1 MVAEIL
7 CVGTELLLGQVLNT
21 DAQFLSRQLSEMGIE
36 LYRIETVG
44 DNPGRVRQSVR
55 AALERCDLL
64 ITTGGLG
71 PTEDDLTKE
80 MVAEEL
86 GLEMEED
93 AASMARLNEMYAAWG
108 RKMPENNV
116 KQAWFPRG
124 AHILKNARGTAPGCA
139 VEVNGKIVIVLPG
152 PPYELTHMF
161 TEEAVPYLRNKLG
174 YKIESRFIRTIEIG
188 ESDLEM
194 QLRDMIDRQTNVTI
208 ATYCSLGEA
217 QVRLTVKCPVGD
229 DPAKYL
235 DPVEAEIRER
245 LGKYIYAIGET
256 DMPHVVV
263 GLLRRAGRSAALA
276 ESCTGG
282 KIADWLVDVPG
293 VSEVL
298 IEGHV
303 TYSNISK
310 ERTLGVRHDTLEKY
324 TAVSEQVARE
334 MAEGLHEL
342 SGADYCLSVTGI
354 AGPGGGTPETPVGLV
369 YIGLKTP
376 RGTQVEKFNFTGDRY
391 RVRSLAALRAL
402 NMLRKALTDID
413 EVTISD

>member
-21 DAQFLSRQLSEMGIE
+21 DAQFLSRKLSEMGIE

-44 DNPGRVRQSVR
+44 DNPGRVRESVR
-55 AALERCDLL
+55 AALKRCDLL

-86 GLEMEED
+86 GLEMAED
-93 AASMARLNEMYAAWG
+93 PESMAHLKEMYTAWG
-108 RKMPENNV
+108 RKMADNNV

-139 VEVNGKIVIVLPG
+139 VELNGKTVIVLPG
-152 PPYELTHMF
+152 PPYELTNMF
-161 TEEAVPYLRNKLG
+161 NEEAEPYLRDKLG
-174 YKIESRFIRTIEIG
+174 YKIESRFIRTIGIG

-194 QLRDMIDRQTNVTI
+194 RLRDMIDRQTNVTI
-208 ATYCSLGEA
+208 ATYCSMGEA
-217 QVRLTVKCPVGD
+217 QVRLTVKCPLSE
-229 DPAKYL
+229 DPAHYL
-235 DPVEAEIRER
+235 DPVEEEIRGR
-245 LGKYIYAIGET
+245 LGNLIYAIGET

-263 GLLRRAGRSAALA
+263 GLLKRAGRSLAVA

-282 KIADWLVDVPG
+282 KIADWLDDVPG
-293 VSEVL
+293 VSEVF

-303 TYSNISK
+303 TYSSISK
-310 ERTLGVRHDTLEKY
+310 ERTLGVSHDTLKNY
-324 TAVSEQVARE
+324 TAVSEQTARE
-334 MAEGLHEL
+334 MAQGLHEL

-354 AGPGGGTPETPVGLV
+354 AGPGSGGSDMPVGLV
-369 YIGLKTP
+369 YIGLRTP
-376 RGTQVEKFNFTGDRY
+376 HGTHVEKFNFTGDRY
-391 RVRSLAALRAL
+391 RVRTLASLRAL
-402 NMLRKALTDID
+402 DILRQALVDTD
-413 EVTISD
+413 EVTISN

>member
-1 MVAEIL
+1 
-7 CVGTELLLGQVLNT
+7 
-21 DAQFLSRQLSEMGIE
+21 
-36 LYRIETVG
+36 
-44 DNPGRVRQSVR
+44 
-55 AALERCDLL
+55 
-64 ITTGGLG
+64 
-71 PTEDDLTKE
+71 
-80 MVAEEL
+80 
-86 GLEMEED
+86 
-93 AASMARLNEMYAAWG
+93 
-108 RKMPENNV
+108 
-116 KQAWFPRG
+116 
-124 AHILKNARGTAPGCA
+124 
-139 VEVNGKIVIVLPG
+139 
-152 PPYELTHMF
+152 
-161 TEEAVPYLRNKLG
+161 
-174 YKIESRFIRTIEIG
+174 
-188 ESDLEM
+188 
-194 QLRDMIDRQTNVTI
+194 MIDRQTNVTI

-263 GLLRRAGRSAALA
+263 GLLRRAGRSAAVA